1 MILSLGF
8 VSSSHDSVIFIK
20 CTDVGRIILSLYVDD
35 MIITSDDIDDILV
48 LKIELARQF
57 EMKDLSYLRY
67 FIGTAV
73 AYSPRGYLSQS
84 KYVADIIEWARLTD
98 NKTIYT
104 LIEVNTMYSSS
115 NDLSLIDPTLYRTIV
130 RSLVY
135 LTIIRPDIAYVV
147 HVVSHFVASPI
158 TIHRATVFCILRY
171 LRGTVFQ
178 SLLLPST
185 SSLKLLACSDANH
198 DNDLTDRK
206 SVIGFCIFR

>member
-8 VSSSHDSVIFIK
+8 VSSSHDSVIVIK

-206 SVIGFCIFR
+206 SVTGFCIFR